1 MSTDSTR
8 PRFNWFHPII
18 IVTCGCLVIFFG
30 FGTRATMGVFLVP
43 ITEEYEWGRSIF
55 AFAAALQNIFWGFSQ
70 PLFGAIA
77 DRYGSGRVILLG
89 GCCYIVG
96 LLLMMVA
103 SSPLGF
109 YIANGVLIGLGL
121 SGTSFAVIL
130 AVIARA
136 VPDNKRSMAL
146 GIGSAAGSLGQ
157 FVLVPVANSFV
168 VQLGWTSTILIL
180 ACLMVLVIPFAYM
193 LSGKQEVAGP
203 EQTLK
208 AALSEAAGHSGYVY
222 LTAGFFVCGFQVT
235 FIGVHL
241 PAYLTD
247 VGLSSSVGAWA
258 LSLVGLFNLIGT
270 LLAGYMG
277 NKFLKKNI
285 LSVIYFGRA
294 VAITI
299 FVLVPPSVASALI
312 FAGSMGILW
321 LATIPLTSGIVGQ
334 IFGPRYL
341 GTLFGFVFLSHQLG
355 SFLGVWMGGVLFDT
369 TQSYEVVWW
378 VCAGLGVIA
387 AVLHLP
393 INEDPIRRAVRAAH
407 ESA

>member
-1 MSTDSTR
+1 MSTISNR

-18 IVTCGCLVIFFG
+18 IVTCGCLVIFVG
-30 FGTRATMGVFLVP
+30 FGTRSTMGIFLVP

-55 AFAAALQNIFWGFSQ
+55 AFAAAIQNIVWGFSQ

-77 DRYGSGRVILLG
+77 DRYGSGRVILVG
-89 GCCYIVG
+89 GICYVAG
-96 LLLMMVA
+96 LSLMVVA
-103 SSPLGF
+103 STPLGF
-109 YIANGVLIGLGL
+109 YIANGALIGFGL
-121 SGTSFAVIL
+121 SGTTFAVVL

-136 VPDNKRSMAL
+136 VPENKRSMAL

-157 FVLVPVANSFV
+157 FVLVPAGNSFV
-168 VQLGWTSTILIL
+168 VQYGWSSTIFLL
-180 ACLMVLVIPFAYM
+180 ACMLALVIPLSYL
-193 LSGKQEVAGP
+193 LSGKQEVSGP

-235 FIGVHL
+235 FIGIHL

-247 VGLSSSVGAWA
+247 IGLSSSVGAWA
-258 LSLVGLFNLIGT
+258 LSLVGLFNLVGT
-270 LLAGYMG
+270 LLAGYLG
-277 NKFLKKNI
+277 NRFLKKNI

-294 VAITI
+294 VAIAI

-312 FAGSMGILW
+312 FACSMGILW

-334 IFGPRYL
+334 VFGSRYL
-341 GTLFGFVFLSHQLG
+341 GTLFGFVFLSHQIG
-355 SFLGVWMGGVLFDT
+355 SFLGVWMGGVLFDV

-378 VCAGLGVIA
+378 VCAGLGVMA

-393 INEDPIRRAVRAAH
+393 INEDPIKRAVQAAH
-407 ESA
+407 

>member
-1 MSTDSTR
+1 MSTISNR

-18 IVTCGCLVIFFG
+18 IVTCGCLVIFVG
-30 FGTRATMGVFLVP
+30 FGTRSTMGIFLVP

-55 AFAAALQNIFWGFSQ
+55 AFAAAIQNIVWGFSQ

-77 DRYGSGRVILLG
+77 DRYGSGRVILVG
-89 GCCYIVG
+89 GICYVAG
-96 LLLMMVA
+96 LSLMVVA
-103 SSPLGF
+103 STPLGF
-109 YIANGVLIGLGL
+109 YIANGALIGFGL
-121 SGTSFAVIL
+121 SGTTFAVVL

-136 VPDNKRSMAL
+136 VPESKRSMAL

-157 FVLVPVANSFV
+157 FVLVPAGNSFV
-168 VQLGWTSTILIL
+168 VQYGWSSTIFLL
-180 ACLMVLVIPFAYM
+180 ACMLALVIPLSYL
-193 LSGKQEVAGP
+193 LSGKQEVSGP

-235 FIGVHL
+235 FIGIHL

-247 VGLSSSVGAWA
+247 IGLSSSVGAWA
-258 LSLVGLFNLIGT
+258 LSLVGLFNLVGT
-270 LLAGYMG
+270 LLAGYLG
-277 NKFLKKNI
+277 NRFLKKNI

-294 VAITI
+294 VAIAI

-312 FAGSMGILW
+312 FACSMGILW

-334 IFGPRYL
+334 VFGSRYL
-341 GTLFGFVFLSHQLG
+341 GTLFGFVFLSHQIG
-355 SFLGVWMGGVLFDT
+355 SFLGVWMGGVLFDV

-378 VCAGLGVIA
+378 VCAGLGVMA

-393 INEDPIRRAVRAAH
+393 INEDPIKRAVQAAH
-407 ESA
+407 